1 MFVAVVTSDNCY
13 HFNREVS
20 STKALCFLTH
30 QNLFY
35 PGITCFVWYWTVVK
49 KECRLYVSNPS
60 CAHGCVVVIKSSCS
74 ELKVVSR
81 FLKTTSKK
89 EETALGS
96 RGMYNLR
103 QVVCGQARMRGAT
116 FIKFPERTMDRV
128 SVVRRLLLPRSKYE
142 CFPFIIIVDLTY
154 PKEILT
160 SRLITNI

>member
-1 MFVAVVTSDNCY
+1 MFVAVVISDNY
-13 HFNREVS
+13 HHFNREVG
-20 STKALCFLTH
+20 STKALSFWSTRTFLPRH
-30 QNLFY
+30 YLY
-35 PGITCFVWYWTVVK
+35 LSGIVTVVK

-60 CAHGCVVVIKSSCS
+60 RAHGCVVVIKSFSCS

-89 EETALGS
+89 EETAVGS

-128 SVVRRLLLPRSKYE
+128 SVVRRLLLPRSRYE
-142 CFPFIIIVDLTY
+142 CSPFIIIVD

>member
-1 MFVAVVTSDNCY
+1 MK
-13 HFNREVS
+13 HFPFW
-20 STKALCFLTH
+20 STKTFLPRH
-30 QNLFY
+30 YLFLS
-35 PGITCFVWYWTVVK
+35 GIVTVVK

-60 CAHGCVVVIKSSCS
+60 CAHGCVVVIKSFSCS

-89 EETALGS
+89 EETAVGS

-128 SVVRRLLLPRSKYE
+128 SVVCRFLLPRSRYGYS
-142 CFPFIIIVDLTY
+142 PFIIIVDLTY